1 MKKIREV
8 QGAGD
13 LHKGGNRLKLRVWIR
28 LALVS
33 LWVLGAGCATTRL
46 ETVTLPV
53 VTTPPVF
60 RWLSGSIVSVVP
72 EQLNSEPGFRV
83 TCKAS
88 VEEIITET
96 DSYETRKQTI
106 RRTSDPVEWN
116 HVYTT
121 YGMTED
127 YLGAGKGFNCSKSV
141 GFFTN
146 TRKFTWRRVF
156 APSLKVGFFPV
167 GASFRDGLGNNGRTR
182 FMPYTFASDAFDGPL
197 MGRFAAGLV
206 IDAVALACDVGTMG
220 VAGVCDVVNLGV
232 LDTTLPA
239 SYDVVTMTGAGAVD
253 GVCLVGVTVADTAV
267 SALAL
272 VPNAICGVGD
282 ALYPSA
288 FRTNV
293 MVVST
298 AKGKARTARYAA
310 FPDYTLMSVTL
321 SVGGRLIR
329 KSLDQDGT
337 VWIGSK
343 DMESSGGGELM
354 LWDNHYRVWGA
365 RKAVVSA
372 APVARESVGRMSPS
386 FDWRRYRK

>member
-8 QGAGD
+8 QGAGN

-28 LALVS
+28 LTLVS
-33 LWVLGAGCATTRL
+33 LTVFGAGCATTRL
-46 ETVTLPV
+46 EIVTLPV
-53 VTTPPVF
+53 VTTPPEL
-60 RWLSGSIVSVVP
+60 RWLSGAIVSVVP
-72 EQLNSEPGFRV
+72 EQLNSQPGFRV

-88 VEEIITET
+88 VEEIVTKT
-96 DSYETRKQTI
+96 DYSEKRKQTI

-121 YGMTED
+121 YGMTGR
-127 YLGAGKGFNCSKSV
+127 YLGEGKGFNWSRSV
-141 GFFTN
+141 GFFSK
-146 TRKFTWRRVF
+146 TREFTWRGVF

-167 GASFRDGLGNNGRTR
+167 GASFRDSLGNNGRTR

-197 MGRFAAGLV
+197 MGRFAGGLC
-206 IDAVALACDVGTMG
+206 IDAVALACDVGAMG

-239 SYDVVTMTGAGAVD
+239 SYDLVTMTVAGAVD
-253 GVCLVGVTVADTAV
+253 GVCLTGITVADTAV

-288 FRTNV
+288 FRTNITV
-293 MVVST
+293 IST
-298 AKGKARTARYAA
+298 TKGKARITRYASI
-310 FPDYTLMSVTL
+310 PDYTQMSVTL
-321 SVGGRLIR
+321 LAGGRLIR
-329 KSLDQDGT
+329 KSLDPDGT
-337 VWIGSK
+337 VWIASK
-343 DMESSGGGELM
+343 DLAPSGSGELM
-354 LWDNHYRVWGA
+354 LWDNHYRVWGP

-372 APVARESVGRMSPS
+372 HPVARDSVRRISPS

>member
-1 MKKIREV
+1 MKNSGEIHGEGDLG
-8 QGAGD
+8 QGAS
-13 LHKGGNRLKLRVWIR
+13 RLNCRAWGWLT
-28 LALVS
+28 LVS
-33 LWVLGAGCATTRL
+33 LAVFGAGCATTRL
-46 ETVTLPV
+46 EIVTLPV
-53 VTTPPVF
+53 VTTPPEL
-60 RWLSGSIVSVVP
+60 RLLSGAIVSVVP
-72 EQLNSEPGFRV
+72 EQMISEPGFRV

-88 VEEIITET
+88 VEEIVTKT
-96 DSYETRKQTI
+96 DFYEKRKQTI

-121 YGMTED
+121 YGMTGD
-127 YLGAGKGFNCSKSV
+127 YLGAGKGFNCSQSV
-141 GFFTN
+141 GFFTK

-206 IDAVALACDVGTMG
+206 IDAVALACDVGAMG

-288 FRTNV
+288 FRTNIT
-293 MVVST
+293 VVST
-298 AKGKARTARYAA
+298 TKGKARIARYASI
-310 FPDYTLMSVTL
+310 PDYTQMSVTL
-321 SVGGRLIR
+321 LAGGRLIR

-337 VWIGSK
+337 VWITSK
-343 DMESSGGGELM
+343 DLAPSGSGELM

-365 RKAVVSA
+365 RRAVVSA
-372 APVARESVGRMSPS
+372 TPVARDSVRRISPS
-386 FDWRRYRK
+386 FDRRRYRK